1 MRITSSKILG
11 ILLALAMMMAARCY
25 PVYASDD
32 IGVGLR
38 GPTRLFV
45 ETCNQFFSDPM
56 NYRALDKDQTD
67 VSLVFYQRY
76 LEKYRNQ
83 DFAALWKAFL
93 NELYCI
99 TWSQIQTMNRSGNSF
114 EPMTI
119 DRYVSDTFYVLD
131 STTEHMPG
139 KTFELLYTVSGGYTF
154 EGRRIVAYTDAV
166 LNIDSFNAG
175 ALFTYTLRNIST
187 NARLGPNNLSVTFS
201 ASFNLDLHFNS
212 LRIPGFEWW
221 TESFGPY
228 SGSVTG
234 YAY

>member
-1 MRITSSKILG
+1 MRITYNKVFG
-11 ILLALAMMMAARCY
+11 ILLALAIMMAVPCFPA
-25 PVYASDD
+25 YASGGID
-32 IGVGLR
+32 VGLE
-38 GPTRLFV
+38 GPTDLFV
-45 ETCNQFFSDPM
+45 EICNRFFSDPM
-56 NYRALDKDQTD
+56 NYRALDKDRND
-67 VSLVFYQRY
+67 VSLVFYESH
-76 LEKYRNQ
+76 LEMCRNRA
-83 DFAALWKAFL
+83 FAALWEAFL

-99 TWSQIQTMNRSGNSF
+99 TWSQTQTVNNSGNNP

-119 DRYVSDTFYVLD
+119 DRSVSDSFYVLD

-139 KTFELLYTVSGGYTF
+139 KTFELLYTISGSYTF
-154 EGRRIVAYTDAV
+154 EGRRIMAYTDAI

-187 NARLGPNNLSVTFS
+187 RATLGPSNLSVTFY

-212 LRIPGFEWW
+212 LHLPGFEWW

-228 SGSVTG
+228 SNSVTG